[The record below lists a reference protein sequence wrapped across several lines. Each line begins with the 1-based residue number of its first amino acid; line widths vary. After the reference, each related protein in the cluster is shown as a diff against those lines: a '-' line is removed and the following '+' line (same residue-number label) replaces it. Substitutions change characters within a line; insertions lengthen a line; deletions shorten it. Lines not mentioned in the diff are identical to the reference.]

1 MATGSLMPG
10 CRLRSCG
17 ASTRGRRRA
26 AQLGLGIVEQLGQ
39 ETLERVLE
47 RQLHVLLLAAAPD
60 ALQALLELLGD
71 RDRQLAAAVR
81 DLAQQAY
88 ARLLLITRPTSTD
101 RGEAS
106 PRALSLAEAG
116 RFVSC

>member
-1 MATGSLMPG
+1 MVTGSFMPD
-10 CRLRSCG
+10 CRLRSCLTP
-17 ASTRGRRRA
+17 AWYRRRA
-26 AQLGLGIVEQLGQ
+26 AQLGFGIVEQLGQ
-39 ETLERVLE
+39 EALERLLE
-47 RQLHVLLLAAAPD
+47 RQLHVLLLAAALD
-60 ALQALLELLGD
+60 ALQPLLEFFGD

-106 PRALSLAEAG
+106 PRALSLAEAD